1 MTDHGGPDADH
12 QRPDGVSDDTIEALG
27 KLAAAFDHI
36 QGARGRLYDFHR
48 LCGSSER
55 VLEEATDML
64 RDAGHGD
71 VADRLDRELLGR
83 NPLPGMWSFQMVEG
97 YDDTYYDPATAL
109 HRSILDELVDGK
121 RHVFEAEMKE
131 LRRTHDKA
139 GHEPVP
145 QDALD
150 APERADDAG

>member
-1 MTDHGGPDADH
+1 MSDDARDGAPDQAH
-12 QRPDGVSDDTIEALG
+12 RRPDGVTDATVEALG

-36 QGARGRLYDFHR
+36 EGARGRLYDFHR

-55 VLEEATDML
+55 VLEEATALL
-64 RDAGHGD
+64 RDAGHAG
-71 VADRLDRELLGR
+71 VADTLDRELLGR

-109 HRSILDELVDGK
+109 HRRILDELVEGR

-131 LRRTHDKA
+131 LRRTHGRE
-139 GHEPVP
+139 GHEATP
-145 QDALD
+145 
-150 APERADDAG
+150 DDA